1 MPYYL
6 NRRMNMKKKLI
17 LGILIFAI
25 IIGAG
30 VGISKLAGSPGT
42 SDIKTVTVYGAVGG
56 GKENFLADPDVIRIM
71 AERYGITV
79 QNDAWSNGKLIK
91 NELTYTDKDTGAAGS
106 YDFVFF
112 SDQRYYEYYQLDAQP
127 DEAPRLKKQR
137 AEIILNT
144 PIVFYSWDLVVDA
157 LMKED
162 IVTERGGVYYISDMN
177 KLLGYIADEKKWKD
191 IGLPEIYGN
200 INIGSTDPVTSSP
213 GATYYG
219 LLASV
224 MSEEQLS
231 SKTLAAIMPDLQH
244 FYRQSGFMNNTPA
257 DLFDLYLRTGYGAK
271 PIIVD
276 YEKSMIDFAVN
287 NPEGYAG
294 IKDRIRILYSE
305 PTIWNSHCII
315 SFTDNGT
322 RFIEAL
328 NDKEIQEIAFNR
340 YGFRTGLSGG
350 QYDVKAI
357 GVDGVPQE
365 ITSVVPGLKMD
376 TYNLIIEGLKAV
388 EF

>member
-1 MPYYL
+1 
-6 NRRMNMKKKLI
+6 MKKKLV
-17 LGILIFAI
+17 LGIIIFAV

-30 VGISKLAGSPGT
+30 IALSKLVSKPDAPADTFTG
-42 SDIKTVTVYGAVGG
+42 KTVKVYGAVGG
-56 GKENFLADPDVIRIM
+56 GKENFLADADVVRIM
-71 AERYGITV
+71 AEKYGITV

-91 NELTYTDKDTGAAGS
+91 NELKYTDSNTGASG
-106 YDFVFF
+106 YCDFVFF
-112 SDQRYYEYYQLDAQP
+112 SDQRYYEYYQLDAKEG
-127 DEAPRLKKQR
+127 EAARLKKQR

-144 PIVFYSWDLVVDA
+144 PIVFYSWDVVVDA

-162 IVTERGGVYYISDMN
+162 IVTERDGVYYISDMN
-177 KLLGYIADEKKWKD
+177 KLLDYIATGKKWKD
-191 IGLPEIYGN
+191 IGLPGIYGN
-200 INIGSTDPVTSSP
+200 INIVSTDAVTSSP

-224 MSEEQLS
+224 MCEGQLS
-231 SKTLAAIMPDLQH
+231 SASLANVMPRLQQ
-244 FYRQSGFMNNTPA
+244 FYKQSGFMNNTPA

-287 NPEGYAG
+287 NPEGYASV
-294 IKDRIRILYSE
+294 KDHIRILYSE

-315 SFTDNGT
+315 SFTENGT
-322 RFIEAL
+322 KFIEAL

-340 YGFRTGLSGG
+340 YGFRIGLSGG
-350 QYDVKAI
+350 QYDVKAV
-357 GVDGVPQE
+357 GVDGLPQE

-376 TYNLIIEGLKAV
+376 TYDLIIEGLKAV

>member
-1 MPYYL
+1 
-6 NRRMNMKKKLI
+6 MKKKLI
-17 LGILIFAI
+17 LGILIFVI
-25 IIGAG
+25 IVGAG
-30 VGISKLAGSPGT
+30 IGISKLLGNQPGT
-42 SDIKTVTVYGAVGG
+42 SQVKTVTVYGAVGG
-56 GKENFLADPDVIRIM
+56 GKENFLADEDVIRIM
-71 AERYGITV
+71 AEKYGITV

-91 NELTYTDKDTGAAGS
+91 NELKYTDKNTGVTGS

-112 SDQRYYEYYQLDAQP
+112 SDQRYYEYYQLDAKQ

-144 PIVFYSWDLVVDA
+144 PIVFYSWDVVVDA
-157 LMKED
+157 LIKEG
-162 IVTERGGVYYISDMN
+162 IVTERGGVYYITDMN
-177 KLLGYIADEKKWKD
+177 KLLDAIAAEKKWKD

-200 INIGSTDPVTSSP
+200 VNIGSTDPVTSSP

-224 MSEEQLS
+224 MSNGQLTS
-231 SKTLAAIMPDLQH
+231 QSLSATMPKLQQ
-244 FYRQSGFMNNTPA
+244 FYKQSGFMNNTPA

-287 NPEGYAG
+287 NPEGYATV
-294 IKDRIRILYSE
+294 KDRIRILYPE

-322 RFIEAL
+322 KFIEAL
-328 NDKEIQEIAFNR
+328 NDKEIQEIAFSR

-350 QYDVKAI
+350 QYDVKTT
-357 GVDGVPQE
+357 GVEGVPQE
-365 ITSVVPGLKMD
+365 IISVVPSLKMD

>member
-1 MPYYL
+1 
-6 NRRMNMKKKLI
+6 MKKKLI
-17 LGILIFAI
+17 LGILLFAV

-30 VGISKLAGSPGT
+30 IGISKLINPAEPAAQHP
-42 SDIKTVTVYGAVGG
+42 KTVTVYGAVGG
-56 GKENFLADPDVIRIM
+56 GKENFLADPDVNRIM

-79 QNDAWSNGKLIK
+79 QNDPWSNGKLIK
-91 NELTYTDKDTGAAGS
+91 NELKYTDKNNGATGTV
-106 YDFVFF
+106 DFVFF
-112 SDQRYYEYYQLDAQP
+112 SDQRYYEYYQLDAKEG
-127 DEAPRLKKQR
+127 EAPRLPKQR

-144 PIVFYSWDLVVDA
+144 PIVFYSWKEVVDV
-157 LMKED
+157 LVKEN
-162 IVTERGGVYYISDMN
+162 IVTERDGVCYITDMN
-177 KLLGYIADEKKWKD
+177 KLLEYIATEKKWKD
-191 IGLPEIYGN
+191 IGLNIYGN

-219 LLASV
+219 LLASI
-224 MSEEQLS
+224 MSGGQLS
-231 SKTLAAIMPDLQH
+231 SQTLSAIMPKLQQ
-244 FYRQSGFMNNTPA
+244 FYKQSGFMNNTPA
-257 DLFDLYLRTGYGAK
+257 DLFDQYLRIGYGSK

-276 YEKSMIDFAVN
+276 YEKSMIDFAIN
-287 NPEGYAG
+287 NPEGYASV
-294 IKDRIRILYSE
+294 KDRVRILYPE

-322 RFIEAL
+322 KFIEAL

-357 GVDGVPQE
+357 GVDGLPQE
-365 ITSVVPGLKMD
+365 IMSVVPGLKMD
-376 TYNLIIEGLKAV
+376 TYNLIIEGLKEV

>member
-1 MPYYL
+1 
-6 NRRMNMKKKLI
+6 MKKKLI
-17 LGILIFAI
+17 LGILLFAV

-30 VGISKLAGSPGT
+30 IGISKLITPAEPGT
-42 SDIKTVTVYGAVGG
+42 KYPKTVTVYGAVGG
-56 GKENFLADPDVIRIM
+56 GKENFLADPDVNRIM

-79 QNDAWSNGKLIK
+79 QNDPWSNGKLIR
-91 NELTYTDKDTGAAGS
+91 NELNYTDKNNGSTGTV
-106 YDFVFF
+106 DFVFF
-112 SDQRYYEYYQLDAQP
+112 SDQRYYEYYQLDAKEG
-127 DEAPRLKKQR
+127 EAPRLPKQR

-144 PIVFYSWDLVVDA
+144 PIVFYSWKEVVDV
-157 LMKED
+157 LEKEN
-162 IVTERGGVYYISDMN
+162 IVTERDGVCYITDMN
-177 KLLGYIADEKKWKD
+177 KLLDYITTEKKWKD
-191 IGLPEIYGN
+191 IGLNIYGN

-219 LLASV
+219 LLASIL
-224 MSEEQLS
+224 SDGQLS
-231 SKTLAAIMPDLQH
+231 SQTLSEIMPKLQQ
-244 FYRQSGFMNNTPA
+244 FYKQSGFMNNTPA
-257 DLFDLYLRTGYGAK
+257 DLFDQYLRTGYGTK

-276 YEKSMIDFAVN
+276 YEKSMVDFAIN
-287 NPEGYAG
+287 NPEGYASV
-294 IKDRIRILYSE
+294 KDRVRILYPE

-322 RFIEAL
+322 KFIEAL

-357 GVDGVPQE
+357 GVDGLPQE
-365 ITSVVPGLKMD
+365 IMSVVPGLKMD
-376 TYNLIIEGLKAV
+376 TYNLIIEGLKEV